1 MTYEFDVAVLGGGP
15 GGYECAIRCAQLGLK
30 TALIEARELG
40 GTCLNR
46 GCIPTKALL
55 HGAEVYAEAKAGSA
69 FGLILDGLTLKYDKL
84 AAYKDEKVKKLVS
97 GIEALEKAHGVEVVR
112 GFGRLTG
119 PHAMDVA
126 GRKLTYDK
134 LILAMGSAPARPPVK
149 GMETAFTSDDV
160 LSATQIPSG
169 AIIIG
174 GGVIGMEFATL
185 FSALGKKVTIIEM
198 MPEILPGCVPEI
210 TSKLKALMKKKGVEF
225 ILGAKV
231 VEVIKGRTVRFE
243 KDGKTDER
251 TSSTVIVCAGRRP
264 MTQDCGLE
272 TIGLET
278 TRGFVMVDD
287 HLRTAVEGVYA
298 IGDISVYDMGTR
310 IGNIQLAHVASAQGM
325 VAAANCAGQ
334 DKTMRY
340 DRVPACIYT
349 SPEIAWVGLSEEA
362 AKAQGYDVNV
372 GSFNV
377 AANGRSMVMNESTG
391 LIKLIS
397 DKATGKVLGCQLM
410 APRATDM
417 IAEIAAVLE
426 YDGTV
431 ERLASVIHPHPTV
444 SEIVKEAA
452 HDAEGL
458 YVNAMPRK

>member
-1 MTYEFDVAVLGGGP
+1 MSYDFNVAVLGGGP

-30 TALIEARELG
+30 TALVEARELG

-69 FGLILDGLTLKYDKL
+69 FGLILDGLTLDYPKL
-84 AAYKDEKVKKLVS
+84 AAYKDEKVKKLVG
-97 GIEALEKAHGVEVVR
+97 GIEALEKAHGVEGIR
-112 GFGRLTG
+112 GFGKLTG

-126 GRKLTYDK
+126 GKKVTYDK
-134 LILAMGSAPARPPVK
+134 LILAMGSAPARPPVP
-149 GMETAFTSDDV
+149 GMDTAYTSDDV
-160 LSATQIPSG
+160 LAATQIPSG

-174 GGVIGMEFATL
+174 GGVIGLEFATL
-185 FSALGKKVTIIEM
+185 FASLGKKVTIIEM
-198 MPEILPGCVPEI
+198 MPEILPGCIPEI
-210 TSKLKALMKKKGVEF
+210 TSKLKASMKKKGVEF

-231 VEVIKGRTVRFE
+231 VEIVKGRTVKFE
-243 KDGKTDER
+243 KDGKVDER
-251 TSSTVIVCAGRRP
+251 TSSAVIVCAGRKP
-264 MTQDCGLE
+264 MTRDCGLE

-278 TRGFVMVDD
+278 DRRGFIAVDE
-287 HLRTAVEGVYA
+287 HLRTAVDGVYA
-298 IGDISVYDMGTR
+298 IGDITGK
-310 IGNIQLAHVASAQGM
+310 IQLAHVASAQGM

-362 AKAQGYDVNV
+362 AKQQGYEPVV

-391 LIKLIS
+391 LVKLIS
-397 DKATGKVLGCQLM
+397 DKATGKVLGCQMM

-417 IAEIAAVLE
+417 IAEIAAVLGHE
-426 YDGTV
+426 GTV
-431 ERLASVIHPHPTV
+431 ESLSEVIHPHPTV
-444 SEIVKEAA
+444 SEIIAEAT
-452 HDAEGL
+452 HDCEGL
-458 YVNAMPRK
+458 SVNQMPHK

>member
-1 MTYEFDVAVLGGGP
+1 MDRVFDVAVLGGGP

-30 TALIEARELG
+30 TALVEAWELG

-55 HGAEVYAEAKAGSA
+55 HGAEIYAEAKAGSD

-84 AAYKDEKVKKLVS
+84 AAYKDDKVKKLVS

-112 GFGRLTG
+112 GFGRLAG
-119 PHAMDVA
+119 PNRMDVG
-126 GRKLTYDK
+126 GRTITYDK
-134 LILAMGSAPARPPVK
+134 LILAMGSAPSKPPVK

-174 GGVIGMEFATL
+174 GGVIGIEFATL
-185 FSALGKKVTIIEM
+185 FASLGKKVTIIEM
-198 MPEILPGCVPEI
+198 MPDILPGCIPEI
-210 TSKLKALMKKKGVEF
+210 TSKLKALLKKKGVEF

-231 VEVIKGRTVRFE
+231 VEVVRGRSVKFE
-243 KDGKTDER
+243 RDGKQDER
-251 TSSTVIVCAGRRP
+251 SSSAVIVCAGRKP
-264 MTQDCGLE
+264 MTRDCGLE

-278 TRGFVMVDD
+278 DGRGFIEVDN
-287 HLRTAVEGVYA
+287 HLRTAVKDVYA
-298 IGDISVYDMGTR
+298 IGDITGK
-310 IGNIQLAHVASAQGM
+310 IQLAHVASAQGM
-325 VAAANCAGQ
+325 AAAANCAGK
-334 DKTMRY
+334 DVAMRY

-349 SPEIAWVGLSEEA
+349 SPEIAWVGMSEEA
-362 AKAQGYDVNV
+362 AKAAGHEVAV

-377 AANGRSMVMNESTG
+377 AANGRSMVMNETAG
-391 LIKLIS
+391 LIKLVS
-397 DKATGKVLGCQLM
+397 DKADGKVLGCQIM

-426 YDGTV
+426 MGGTV
-431 ERLASVIHPHPTV
+431 EQLANVIHPHPTV
-444 SEIVKEAA
+444 SEIIAEAA
-452 HDAEGL
+452 HDVEGL
-458 YVNAMPRK
+458 CVNAMPRKK

>member
-1 MTYEFDVAVLGGGP
+1 MNYDFDVAVLGGGP

-55 HGAEVYAEAKAGSA
+55 HGAEIYAEAKAGGD

-84 AAYKDEKVKKLVS
+84 AAYKDEKVKRLVG
-97 GIEALEKAHGVEVVR
+97 GIEALEMAHGVEVVR
-112 GFGRLTG
+112 GFGKLTG

-126 GRKLTYDK
+126 GRGITYDK
-134 LILAMGSAPARPPVK
+134 LILAMGSAPAKPPVP
-149 GMETAFTSDDV
+149 GMDTAFTSDDV

-169 AIIIG
+169 AVIIG
-174 GGVIGMEFATL
+174 GGVIGLEFATL
-185 FSALGKKVTIIEM
+185 FASLGKKVTIIEM
-198 MPEILPGCVPEI
+198 MPEILPGCIPEI
-210 TSKLKALMKKKGVEF
+210 TSKIKALLKKRGVEF

-231 VEVIKGRTVRFE
+231 VEVVKGRSVKFE
-243 KDGKTDER
+243 KDGKQDER
-251 TSSTVIVCAGRRP
+251 KSSTVIVCAGRRP
-264 MTQDCGLE
+264 MTRDCGLE
-272 TIGLET
+272 TIGLQT
-278 TRGFVMVDD
+278 DRRGFIEVDD

-298 IGDISVYDMGTR
+298 IGDITGK
-310 IGNIQLAHVASAQGM
+310 IQLAHVASAQGM

-362 AKAQGYDVNV
+362 AKAAGHEVTV

-377 AANGRSMVMNESTG
+377 AANGRSLVMNETTG
-391 LIKLIS
+391 LIKLVA
-397 DKATGKVLGCQLM
+397 DKDSGRILGCQIM

-417 IAEIAAVLE
+417 IAEVTAVMGH
-426 YDGTV
+426 DGTV
-431 ERLASVIHPHPTV
+431 ESLSNVIHPHPTV
-444 SEIVKEAA
+444 SEIIAEAA

-458 YVNAMPRK
+458 CVNAMPRR